1 MAALAAG
8 PPGTFSSV
16 GEIVASVEDAGGARV
31 LMIRGRARQRIF
43 RTTGGWRL
51 IQGTRDGKCVDGR
64 FERFYDKVR
73 ETT

>member
-16 GEIVASVEDAGGARV
+16 GEIVASVEDAGGAQDGARV

-43 RTTGGWRL
+43 ISTRRVAFKSRFLRGGI
-51 IQGTRDGKCVDGR
+51 IQ
-64 FERFYDKVR
+64 E
-73 ETT
+73 